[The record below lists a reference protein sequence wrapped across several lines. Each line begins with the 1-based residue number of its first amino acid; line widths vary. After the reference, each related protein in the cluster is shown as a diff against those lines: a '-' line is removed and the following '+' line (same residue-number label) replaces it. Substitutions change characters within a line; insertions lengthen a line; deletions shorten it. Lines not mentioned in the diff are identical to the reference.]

1 MTWCNAVNLI
11 VKFISFADD
20 ATLFG
25 HILKDSDNCFL
36 QSGIHSLKQWSDH
49 WLLKLN
55 ISKYKI
61 VSFGRYVDKNYVY
74 NINENNQVTPLE
86 YKESYKD
93 LGVIFDEKLTFRD
106 RYMIN
111 FIKHMQCLE

>member
-20 ATLFG
+20 ATLFR

-74 NINENNQVTPLE
+74 NINENIRLHHSSTRKVIRILE
-86 YKESYKD
+86 LYLMRS
-93 LGVIFDEKLTFRD
+93 
-106 RYMIN
+106 
-111 FIKHMQCLE
+111 